1 MPMEMPSD
9 QPAKWLGTPVIA
21 TIARLLCGELALQN
35 EYLRLENKI
44 LKSKIKGRIR
54 FTDDERRSL
63 VEAALA
69 MGKRLMESVV
79 NIVKPATLLAWQ
91 RRLEKEKWDYSKK
104 RERRPG
110 RPRTP
115 ANIEALICQLA
126 RENIW
131 GYKKIQGE
139 LNKLGTEIS
148 KTSVANILRRNG
160 LPPSPDRKGLTW
172 REFLSRHAEV
182 FLCADLLTKEIWTFN
197 GLQRAFVFFVLHLHT
212 RRILLVQAT
221 FSPNSRWL
229 KQQARH
235 VLWECQDRGIKARF
249 FLHDNDACYSEGFDG
264 LLKNAGLEP
273 VKTPYQAPNA
283 NAFAERWIRSL
294 REECLNHLVIL
305 GLNRLQY
312 VLDEYKDFFNFHR
325 PHQGI
330 ENRIPGQI
338 SHGAHSKDET
348 ASNKHSQH
356 GNIQCHQ
363 FLGGL
368 LKSYFCKAA

>member
-1 MPMEMPSD
+1 MPTQMPSD
-9 QPAKWLGTPVIA
+9 QPAKWLGLPVIA
-21 TIARLLCGELALQN
+21 TIARLLCRELTLQN

-44 LKSKIKGRIR
+44 LKSKIVGRIC

-63 VEAALA
+63 VDAALA
-69 MGKRLMESVV
+69 MGHKLMESVV
-79 NIVKPATLLAWQ
+79 NVVKPATLLAWQ
-91 RRLEKEKWDYSKK
+91 RRLEKEKWDYSEK
-104 RERRPG
+104 RKRKPG

-115 ANIEALICQLA
+115 VSVEALICQLA

-139 LNKLGTEIS
+139 LKKLGIEIS
-148 KTSVANILRRNG
+148 KTSVANVLRRNG

-182 FLCADLLTKEIWTFN
+182 FLCADLLTKEIWTFK
-197 GLQRAFVFFVLHLHT
+197 GLQRTFIFFVLHLHT
-212 RRILLVQAT
+212 RQILLARAT
-221 FSPNSRWL
+221 FSPNGRWL

-264 LLKNAGLEP
+264 LLKSAGLKP

-294 REECLNHLVIL
+294 REECLNHLIIL

-312 VLDEYKDFFNFHR
+312 VLDEYKDFFNQHR

-330 ENRIPGQI
+330 GNEIPGQ
-338 SHGAHSKDET
+338 SNHQVSGQVRAASKRRLRPDD
-348 ASNKHSQH
+348 
-356 GNIQCHQ
+356 IQCQ
-363 FLGGL
+363 LFLGGL
-368 LKSYFCKAA
+368 LKSYSRRAT